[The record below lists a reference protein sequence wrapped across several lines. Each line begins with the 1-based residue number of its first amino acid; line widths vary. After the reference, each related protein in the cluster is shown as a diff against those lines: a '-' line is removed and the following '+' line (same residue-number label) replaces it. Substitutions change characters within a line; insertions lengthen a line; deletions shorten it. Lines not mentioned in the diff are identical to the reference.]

1 MAKKRNTNNP
11 QKLDRDLELLT
22 HKYARYYID
31 NKESLDNELAVKK
44 EDEEDTNFIF
54 YDARRVYY
62 PYYKAQIHYRVA
74 KMLELHPILAEI
86 LHIISE
92 LEKMQDKSNIAT
104 LKDITQLDGEIF
116 HSILSDLEIKG
127 YVENR
132 SGVLKLS
139 KNGKEL
145 LQKRKE
151 RVIEQASAYVQID
164 AIFGDVVAVAQRAKD
179 IHLEDR
185 VDKEAIELK
194 PDSQKRPRTQELHNE
209 FKDNL
214 TLEQVLREAL
224 SGLDDRE
231 EKGQNANAESTII
244 KDSKQ
249 ETTESKIPKKVECD
263 IVAIDEVKEP
273 KKFFTSYF
281 CLFYKNAAEGEKIL
295 VINEKYEIDSAITKL
310 FATLIDTSKFKANEN
325 KALKENIE
333 KFSNLTAEV
342 IQKQVNLE
350 LDLSEGATIE
360 TTQHKEYLLYAL
372 KKAKQAVYI
381 HSPWVRHNV
390 VKEYEKHIE
399 SALQKGIKVSIKYG
413 LKPRN
418 RFEKDPIDTKSKML
432 FDKWDK
438 SYPNFKANTDNN
450 HSKILICDDE
460 FMIIGS
466 FNWLSFGGLTD
477 KDGDTRGETS
487 SVVKNKDSIQKEIVK
502 FKK

>member
-1 MAKKRNTNNP
+1 MTKKRNTNNP
-11 QKLDRDLELLT
+11 QKLDIDLDLLT

-31 NKESLDNELAVKK
+31 DKESLDNELAINK
-44 EDEEDTNFIF
+44 EDEEDTNFIL

-127 YVENR
+127 YVENL

-151 RVIEQASAYVQID
+151 RVIEQESKYVQID

-214 TLEQVLREAL
+214 TLEQVLREKL
-224 SGLDDRE
+224 NGLDDRE
-231 EKGQNANAESTII
+231 EKGQNANAEY
-244 KDSKQ
+244 KVSK
-249 ETTESKIPKKVECD
+249 TEYD

-333 KFSNLTAEV
+333 KFSNLTAEA
-342 IQKQVNLE
+342 IEKQVNLE

-418 RFEKDPIDTKSKML
+418 KNDKLPIDTKSKML

-438 SYPNFKANTDNN
+438 SYPNFKATTDNN

-466 FNWLSFGGLTD
+466 FNWLSFGGLAD

-487 SVVKNKDSIQKEIVK
+487 SVVKNKDSIQEQTKH
-502 FKK
+502 FC

>member
-31 NKESLDNELAVKK
+31 NKESLDNELAINK
-44 EDEEDTNFIF
+44 EDEEDTNFIL

-92 LEKMQDKSNIAT
+92 LEKMQDRSTIAT
-104 LKDITQLDGEIF
+104 LKHITQLDGEIF

-127 YVENR
+127 YVENL

-151 RVIEQASAYVQID
+151 RVIERASAYVQID

-209 FKDNL
+209 FKYNL

-231 EKGQNANAESTII
+231 EKGQNTEIESASI

-249 ETTESKIPKKVECD
+249 ETTESKISKKVECD
-263 IVAIDEVKEP
+263 IVAIDKIGEP

-295 VINEKYEIDSAITKL
+295 VINEKYEIDRTATKL

-325 KALKENIE
+325 KAFKENIE
-333 KFSNLTAEV
+333 KFSNLTAAV

-360 TTQHKEYLLYAL
+360 TTQHKDYLLYAL
-372 KKAKQAVYI
+372 EMAKQAVYI
-381 HSPWVRHNV
+381 HSPWVRYNV
-390 VKEYEKHIE
+390 LKGYEKDIE

-418 RFEKDPIDTKSKML
+418 KTDKPPIDTESKML

-438 SYPNFKANTDNN
+438 SYPNFKANTDDN

-466 FNWLSFGGLTD
+466 FNWLSFGGLAD

-487 SVVKNKDSIQKEIVK
+487 SVVKNKDSIQKEIDK

>member
-1 MAKKRNTNNP
+1 MAKKRKANNP
-11 QKLDRDLELLT
+11 QKLDPDLELLT
-22 HKYARYYID
+22 HKYARFYID
-31 NKESLDNELAVKK
+31 DRESLENKSAVKK
-44 EDEEDTNFIF
+44 EGEEDTNFIL

-62 PYYKAQIHYRVA
+62 PYYKAQIHYQVA

-92 LEKMQDKSNIAT
+92 LEKMQDKSTIAT
-104 LKDITQLDGEIF
+104 LKHITQLDSEIF
-116 HSILSDLEIKG
+116 YSILSDLEIKG
-127 YVENR
+127 YVENS

-151 RVIEQASAYVQID
+151 RVIEQESKCVQID

-179 IHLEDR
+179 IHLEHKA
-185 VDKEAIELK
+185 DKEAIELK
-194 PDSQKRPRTQELHNE
+194 PEAQKRPKELHRE

-231 EKGQNANAESTII
+231 EKSQNTEAESQV
-244 KDSKQ
+244 SKA
-249 ETTESKIPKKVECD
+249 EYD
-263 IVAIDEVKEP
+263 IVAIDEVGEP

-281 CLFYKNAAEGEKIL
+281 CLFYKNAEEKEKIL
-295 VINEKYEIDSAITKL
+295 VIDEKYEIDRTATKL
-310 FATLIDTSKFKANEN
+310 FDTLDTSKFKANEN
-325 KALKENIE
+325 KAFKENIE

-342 IQKQVNLE
+342 IQNQVNLE
-350 LDLSEGATIE
+350 LDLNEGTTIE
-360 TTQHKEYLLYAL
+360 TAQHKDYLLYTFKNA
-372 KKAKQAVYI
+372 KKAVYI
-381 HSPWVRHNV
+381 HSPWVRYNV

-399 SALQKGIKVSIKYG
+399 SALKKGIKVSIKYG

-438 SYPNFKANTDNN
+438 SYPNFKATTDNN

-460 FMIIGS
+460 FMIVGS
-466 FNWLSFGGLTD
+466 FNWLSFGGLAD

-487 SVVKNKDSIQKEIVK
+487 SVVKNLDSIQKEIDK
-502 FKK
+502 F